1 MELDVVTV
9 ALFKLQN
16 IATVATFISKFGPLQ
31 REENGEDFL
40 VGEWGLVF
48 VFPFMRVEI
57 DIVTVAMFNTQN
69 IATVTTFNTLYAA
82 TFNICKTIR
91 NTSHTV
97 SWNFALVQKNLYC
110 CPQIGSRGP
119 TYGGSK
125 DST

>member
-69 IATVTTFNTLYAA
+69 IATLSHFNPLKFTIYMFSFTIQSSTYLY
-82 TFNICKTIR
+82 I
-91 NTSHTV
+91 
-97 SWNFALVQKNLYC
+97 
-110 CPQIGSRGP
+110 
-119 TYGGSK
+119 
-125 DST
+125 